1 MEGDGDG
8 EDETATAVRG
18 FEGGALVL
26 GTSFCG
32 CAGLL
37 GCGGALLLGASFC
50 TTCRMKGTKVLT
62 LGAGR

>member
-26 GTSFCG
+26 GTSFLWLCRF
-32 CAGLL
+32 AGLWRSTAL
-37 GCGGALLLGASFC
+37 GSVFLHHLQN
-50 TTCRMKGTKVLT
+50 KQHQHQQQ
-62 LGAGR
+62 